1 MLPQMNV
8 NDNLCVVTHEYS
20 IKKNLTISSVCI
32 HVCLIFGNV
41 EKKGEYL

>member
-8 NDNLCVVTHEYS
+8 NDNLCVVIHE
-20 IKKNLTISSVCI
+20 CI
-32 HVCLIFGNV
+32 YVGYNFGNV